1 MIDWSINA
9 GNLIQL
15 VTLLV
20 AAVSVFVGIS
30 YRIKNVEKELEKL
43 ASVVVALAVQ
53 KNEIDHLRQ
62 RIEDLAGRGLNLAKC
77 PAVEER
83 QGAGA

>member
-77 PAVEER
+77 PAAEER

>member
-62 RIEDLAGRGLNLAKC
+62 RIEDLAGRGFNLAKC
-77 PAVEER
+77 PAAEER